1 MARPKPLA
9 LRSAEASQLDALIK
23 RREQLVKQ
31 RTMEKQ
37 HLEAA
42 HEAESIRSIEKF
54 IRAFDQETGRIEDKI
69 KALIAN
75 GSALQKRLG
84 QLTQVEGVGL
94 ITASTLIAQLPELG
108 LLPNKQICALVGLAP
123 FCRDSGAMKG
133 RRTISGG
140 RELIRTTLYM
150 ATLNAIR
157 FNQPIRG
164 FYLRLVGNGKLKKVA
179 LVACMRKLLVMLNSI
194 VKHNN
199 EWNPNYANLT

>member
-1 MARPKPLA
+1 MA
-9 LRSAEASQLDALIK
+9 LRSTEASQLDALIK

-42 HEAESIRSIEKF
+42 HETESIRSIEKF
-54 IRAFDQETGRIEDKI
+54 IRAFDKEIGRIEDKI
-69 KALIAN
+69 KA
-75 GSALQKRLG
+75 
-84 QLTQVEGVGL
+84 
-94 ITASTLIAQLPELG
+94 LIAQLPELG

-140 RELIRTTLYM
+140 RELIRTALYM

-179 LVACMRKLLVMLNSI
+179 LVACMRKLLVMLNAM

-199 EWNPNYANLT
+199 AWNPNYANLT

>member
-1 MARPKPLA
+1 MCPLG
-9 LRSAEASQLDALIK
+9 
-23 RREQLVKQ
+23 
-31 RTMEKQ
+31 
-37 HLEAA
+37 
-42 HEAESIRSIEKF
+42 IRSIEKF
-54 IRAFDQETGRIEDKI
+54 IRAFDKEIGRIEGKI

-75 GSALQKRLG
+75 DNALQKRLE

-108 LLPNKQICALVGLAP
+108 LLTNKQICALVGLAP

-157 FNQPIRG
+157 FNQPVRG

-179 LVACMRKLLVMLNSI
+179 LVACIPSGAQVRKLLVMLNAI
-194 VKHNN
+194 VKHND